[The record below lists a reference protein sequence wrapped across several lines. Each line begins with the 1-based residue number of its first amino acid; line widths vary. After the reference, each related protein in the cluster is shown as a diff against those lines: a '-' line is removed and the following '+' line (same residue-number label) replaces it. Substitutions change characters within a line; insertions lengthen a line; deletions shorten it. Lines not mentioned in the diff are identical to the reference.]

1 MTKNINI
8 NLLIPFE
15 NHLFKKRD
23 GIEQSE
29 LVESIAQ
36 NGLLEPITGRSFP
49 AGKYE
54 IISGH
59 RRVKAYKELGITE
72 VPETIKEMSKD
83 EATIAMVDS
92 NIHRE
97 HLLPSE
103 KAFA

>member
-1 MTKNINI
+1 MSKYLTGLRTAVNLPFLLPEKKLLKKGHSMTKNINI

-15 NHLFKKRD
+15 NHSFKKRD

-36 NGLLEPITGRSFP
+36 NGLLEPITIRSFP

-59 RRVKAYKELGITE
+59 
-72 VPETIKEMSKD
+72 
-83 EATIAMVDS
+83 
-92 NIHRE
+92 
-97 HLLPSE
+97 
-103 KAFA
+103 